1 MTRGNIMHNATVI
14 SMNPGREIFT
24 DGALA
29 WQGECIAAVGKAD
42 DVLQQYPEF
51 ERIDAEGGLL
61 TPGFIDAH
69 NHSAHFLAKGLL
81 DDVAIEARWK
91 TRLYP
96 FEAAITDEET
106 YYGATGTF
114 AEGLLHGTTCV
125 GDPGC
130 SHPHAVARAAEDMG
144 IRVLLT
150 GAITDSHDPLRPLS
164 PESGGSGA
172 AAMAAYNA
180 RLFDELNGAA
190 ESRVRVAFGLW
201 SGSSVSDELCTQ
213 VRDMAE
219 QRQAIIHGHL
229 ATREYDN
236 TVSLREHGSRAV
248 ARYHRLGLLGPR
260 FTGAHAGAI
269 DAWDV
274 ETLERTGTNITHC
287 PSASMFGGFGCITHG
302 KFPELIAAGVNVAL
316 GSDAASISRFLDL
329 PRLMYLAACA
339 HKDVRR
345 DPTAMG
351 AHVAMEMATLG
362 GARALGLQDRI
373 GSLEPGKQADFVL
386 LRTDGIEWQPRPLLN
401 PVAHLVYSSGG
412 HRVDTVA
419 VAGRVLV
426 RSGNLLV
433 RDIEALMPQIRQAA
447 HDAVVRAGLP
457 QRQIWPVH

>member
-1 MTRGNIMHNATVI
+1 
-14 SMNPGREIFT
+14 
-24 DGALA
+24 
-29 WQGECIAAVGKAD
+29 
-42 DVLQQYPEF
+42 
-51 ERIDAEGGLL
+51 
-61 TPGFIDAH
+61 
-69 NHSAHFLAKGLL
+69 
-81 DDVAIEARWK
+81 
-91 TRLYP
+91 
-96 FEAAITDEET
+96 
-106 YYGATGTF
+106 
-114 AEGLLHGTTCV
+114 
-125 GDPGC
+125 
-130 SHPHAVARAAEDMG
+130 MG

-150 GAITDSHDPLRPLS
+150 GAITDSHDPLRPLYQ
-164 PESGGSGA
+164 ESGRSGA
-172 AAMAAYNA
+172 ASIAAYNA
-180 RLFDELNGAA
+180 RLFDELDGAA
-190 ESRVRVAFGLW
+190 EGRVSVAFGLW
-201 SGSSVSDELCTQ
+201 SGSTVSDELCTR

-229 ATREYDN
+229 ASREYDN

-248 ARYHRLGLLGPR
+248 ARYHRLGLLGPH

-274 ETLERTGTNITHC
+274 DVLARTSTNITHC

-345 DPTAMG
+345 DSTAMG
-351 AHVAMEMATLG
+351 AHLAMEMATLG

-419 VAGRVLV
+419 VAGRILV

-433 RDIEALMPQIRQAA
+433 RDIEELMPKIRQAA

-457 QRQIWPVH
+457 QQQIWPVH